1 MTRPLTSV
9 NSRVIYDNI
18 SNNNSISGRKRINYI
33 AQLT

>member
-9 NSRVIYDNI
+9 NSRVISDTT
-18 SNNNSISGRKRINYI
+18 SDNNSISGRKIINYI